1 MLGNG
6 TDPHELLHLWSSQE
20 EPDTKLIV
28 HSHQILKE
36 SSSKVSIH
44 FSSGDTNVFLVNLTH
59 LYEYGKRIYI
69 MDSHGQYK
77 KNIRL
82 SSIIFEDEIVISF
95 IRFHALTGNN
105 YISSFYRK
113 GKAACFKILQSSSKF
128 QSTLVTL
135 VNDLNISDDLLT
147 KLEEFVYH
155 ICGWCE
161 VRFEKNYSKYP
172 N

>member
-1 MLGNG
+1 
-6 TDPHELLHLWSSQE
+6 
-20 EPDTKLIV
+20 
-28 HSHQILKE
+28 
-36 SSSKVSIH
+36 
-44 FSSGDTNVFLVNLTH
+44 
-59 LYEYGKRIYI
+59 

-82 SSIIFEDEIVISF
+82 SIIIFEDEIIISF
-95 IRFHALTGNN
+95 IRFHAFTGNN

-113 GKAACFKILQSSSKF
+113 GKAACFKILQGSSKF

-155 ICGWCE
+155 ICG
-161 VRFEKNYSKYP
+161 
-172 N
+172 